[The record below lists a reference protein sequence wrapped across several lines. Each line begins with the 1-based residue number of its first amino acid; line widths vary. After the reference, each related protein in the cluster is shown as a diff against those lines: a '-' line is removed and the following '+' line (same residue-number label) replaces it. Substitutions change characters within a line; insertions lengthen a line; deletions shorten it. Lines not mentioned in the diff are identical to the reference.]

1 MKTYKIKLQDKQPV
15 AEGTM
20 AFYFEKPAGFTF
32 KPGQYCNWALI
43 NPPESDAEG
52 NTRDFSLASAP
63 HEQFL
68 MIATRMRDTAFKR
81 TLKNMA
87 PAAEIEVR
95 GPMGDLVL
103 HDDATTPAV
112 FLAGGIGVTP
122 FRSIV
127 LDAAYRKLPH
137 KIYLFH
143 SNRRPQDAPFL
154 ESLQHSENPNCEFV
168 GTMTQ
173 VDNSTGAWSGETGH
187 INKEMLSR
195 HIGDLG
201 KPIYYVAGPPTML
214 KSLEQA
220 LLDSGVTESQIKSE
234 EFEGY

>member
-1 MKTYKIKLQDKQPV
+1 MRSFKIKLQDKKQV

-32 KPGQYCNWALI
+32 KAGQYCNWTLI
-43 NPPESDAEG
+43 NPLESDAEG
-52 NTRDFSLASAP
+52 NARDFSLASAP
-63 HEQFL
+63 HEASL

-81 TLKNMA
+81 ALKNMT
-87 PAAEIEVR
+87 PGAEIEIR
-95 GPMGDLVL
+95 GPMGDLTL
-103 HDDATTPAV
+103 HGDAATPAV
-112 FLAGGIGVTP
+112 LLAGGIGVTP

-127 LDAAYRKLPH
+127 LDAAYNKLPH
-137 KIYLFH
+137 KMLLFH

-154 ESLQHSENPNCEFV
+154 DLLQNIQNPNWEFV

-173 VDNSTGAWSGETGH
+173 VDKSDGLWAGETGH
-187 INKEMLSR
+187 ITKEMLAR

-201 KPIYYVAGPPTML
+201 KPIYYVAGPPAML
-214 KSLEQA
+214 KSLKQA
-220 LLDSGVTESQIKSE
+220 LLDGGVNESQIKSE